1 MYSAIAHAG
10 YKLESREG
18 IVERRQ
24 SASDGGDLS
33 DQHALVMFRLAG
45 QTYALPIESVTRII
59 EMVTITPIPQVS
71 SAVEGVINVR
81 GTPVPVINLRQ
92 HFGLPR
98 VPLGL
103 RSPIVLVRIREQ
115 MFGLI
120 VDQVIDVIS
129 RSADQITRV
138 ADILPDE
145 LGEAP
150 VLQGLMHIQDDA
162 VLLLDVDHLLL
173 PNHVQAVV
181 QAVTTLPEVAVGTA
195 LEDAEMVLMD
205 DPAEP
210 PVGAEDEETSEDE
223 GGQQAAQ
230 PAHESGQE
238 VAL

>member
-1 MYSAIAHAG
+1 VYGAAAYAG
-10 YKLESREG
+10 YKLKSREE

-24 SASDGGDLS
+24 PANNGGDLS
-33 DQHALVMFRLAG
+33 DQHALMIFRLAD
-45 QTYALPIESVTRII
+45 QTYALPIESVIRII
-59 EMVTITPIPQVS
+59 EMVTITPIPQVG

-81 GTPVPVINLRQ
+81 GTAVPVINLRQ

-129 RSADQITRV
+129 RWADQITRV
-138 ADILPDE
+138 ADILPEE

-150 VLQGLMHIQDDA
+150 VLQGLVHIQDDA
-162 VLLLDVDHLLL
+162 ALLLDVDHLLL

-181 QAVTTLPEVAVGTA
+181 QAVTTLPEAAVETA
-195 LEDAEMVLMD
+195 PEDAEMVPMD
-205 DPAEP
+205 DSAEP
-210 PVGAEDEETSEDE
+210 PTGAEDEETSEGE
-223 GGQQAAQ
+223 GGWQAVE

-238 VAL
+238 VGL